1 MTDTEK
7 MYWSIEAI
15 RITLMSKKD
24 SFENTEK
31 DQWVANFENKKIFAI
46 NFPDENNQRIDILTY
61 QYQNDLI
68 QVNITT
74 KKNRVD
80 WVFQIE
86 NPKLV
91 DVSQVREY
99 IDSFLE
105 VIEPIIKAYFKLNT
119 IRVAINVDLIHPTSD
134 LISSTRVLKKF
145 ASFINIDDNQFDE
158 VNLRLSKRIKLD
170 DFNDLIV
177 NKTVFLENTKKIK
190 LNVTEGLIPEG
201 KISDAFS
208 LRIDMNSLAN
218 NKDELENVEGLLNS
232 LKNQGIKV
240 IESGI

>member
-119 IRVAINVDLIHPTSD
+119 IRVAINVDLIH
-134 LISSTRVLKKF
+134 
-145 ASFINIDDNQFDE
+145 A
-158 VNLRLSKRIKLD
+158 IK
-170 DFNDLIV
+170 I
-177 NKTVFLENTKKIK
+177 I
-190 LNVTEGLIPEG
+190 
-201 KISDAFS
+201 
-208 LRIDMNSLAN
+208 
-218 NKDELENVEGLLNS
+218 
-232 LKNQGIKV
+232 
-240 IESGI
+240 